1 MKSIKPGRG
10 PSAMG
15 AVGSVIAVIFGIAW
29 ISLANQISASSIF
42 MLFGV
47 LFIVIAI
54 VKGIVDFKN
63 ATSKNRYSLFDIT
76 DDEEEIDPLQQ
87 RFGKQEQTQTF
98 QYCPYCGKALDED
111 YKFCPGCGKQIK
123 N

>member
-10 PSAMG
+10 SSAMG

-54 VKGIVDFKN
+54 VKGIVDYKN

-87 RFGKQEQTQTF
+87 RFGKQEQTQAF